1 MLRFVMSS
9 PGKKYR
15 KRIKYDIFFNCIDD
29 IAYYGHQQNIII
41 PNIIWRRQCNRT
53 PNKIT

>member
-15 KRIKYDIFFNCIDD
+15 KRINYYIVFNCIDD

-41 PNIIWRRQCNRT
+41 PNII
-53 PNKIT
+53 

>member
-15 KRIKYDIFFNCIDD
+15 KRINYDIVFNCIDD
-29 IAYYGHQQNIII
+29 IAYCGHQQNISIH
-41 PNIIWRRQCNRT
+41 NIL
-53 PNKIT
+53 